1 MPSFTDVKDIF
12 ENMCTQF
19 QADKAQNDNATIQ
32 FEITGENGGK
42 WWAQVQNG
50 TCNVAA
56 GDAPAPADMTLT
68 ASTEDYLDMINGVL
82 KPMDAFMKGKVRVKG
97 NMTLA
102 MKLQA
107 WFAM

>member
-1 MPSFTDVKDIF
+1 MPSFTNVKDIF
-12 ENMCTQF
+12 DNMCTQF

-32 FEITGENGGK
+32 FDITGDSGGK
-42 WWAQVQNG
+42 WWAQVANG
-50 TCNVAA
+50 TCNIGA
-56 GDAPAPADMTLT
+56 GEAPSAADMTLI
-68 ASTEDYLDMINGVL
+68 ASTEDYLAMINGEL

-102 MKLQA
+102 MKLQS

>member
-32 FEITGENGGK
+32 FDITGENGGK
-42 WWAQVQNG
+42 WWVQVANG
-50 TCNVAA
+50 SCNVEA
-56 GDAPAPADMTLT
+56 GDAPTAADMTLS

-107 WFAM
+107 WFRM